1 MFTNNQM
8 SNNFLHLLI
17 NRDAHW
23 ARYYLCPF
31 LTRHL
36 PGVQLQEPG
45 RLSDHL
51 HCVIDSYNT
60 PNAKN
65 VERYKNVPNLKII
78 LITGE
83 PHGTKAGF
91 VHLIIDCKRDHTLR
105 PGNVP
110 FIYLPFY
117 VLSFAERLQHPRELL
132 LPPGFNRNEAM
143 KIMANKTKFCAYM
156 YSQAVGFRD
165 SLFDAFTKY
174 KRPDALGACR
184 NPQGKQRHETDRTL
198 YDPLVKT
205 YYEAAVEKYKP
216 YKFVIACEN
225 SKINGYITEKL
236 MNPTLARAVPIY
248 LGAPDLFSDG
258 VFNRKAIIHVADFKS
273 YDDCVAFVKKV
284 DETPELYLQY
294 LQEPLFTGNKLPD
307 YFNSDYLLQ
316 SFLRVFGQ

>member
-1 MFTNNQM
+1 MANSQFR
-8 SNNFLHLLI
+8 LLI
-17 NRDAHW
+17 NKDAHFS
-23 ARYYLCPF
+23 RYYLCPF
-31 LTRHL
+31 LNGHL
-36 PGVQLQEPG
+36 PGIQLQEPG
-45 RLSDHL
+45 KLSDTI
-51 HCVIDSYNT
+51 HCIIDAFNT

-65 VERYKNVPNLKII
+65 IDRYRNMPNVKII
-78 LITGE
+78 LISGE
-83 PHGTKAGF
+83 PHGTKANF
-91 VHLIIDCKRDHTLR
+91 VHLIIDCKRDVSLR

-117 VLSFAERLQHPRELL
+117 AMSFAERFAHPSQLL

-143 KIMANKTKFCAYM
+143 KIMANKTKFCAFM
-156 YSQAVGFRD
+156 YSQSVAFRD
-165 SLFDAFTKY
+165 QLFDAFANGY
-174 KRPDALGACR
+174 KKPDALGACR
-184 NPQGKQRHETDRTL
+184 SQKQRHETSRTL

-205 YYEAAVEKYKP
+205 YYEDAVEKYKP

-273 YDDCVAFVKKV
+273 YQDCVAHVKKV

-294 LQEPLFTGNKLPD
+294 LQEPLFVGNKLPE
-307 YFNSDYLLQ
+307 YFNSDYLLN
-316 SFLRVFGQ
+316 SFLRVFGS